1 MSSSA
6 AVPRDLASLLGPDI
20 LGQIPDNVQ
29 VVLKQVWATHIDT
42 LRTDLE
48 KMKGNLTKAQIDKVT
63 KLVVLLLVY
72 V

>member
-48 KMKGNLTKAQIDKVT
+48 KIKGNLTKAQIDKVT

-72 V
+72 F

>member
-20 LGQIPDNVQ
+20 LSQIPDNVQ

-48 KMKGNLTKAQIDKVT
+48 KVKGDLTEAQTEKV
-63 KLVVLLLVY
+63 
-72 V
+72 

>member
-72 V
+72 F

>member
-6 AVPRDLASLLGPDI
+6 AVPRYLASLLGPDI

-72 V
+72 F